1 MALGYF
7 KHLWITLQW
16 LGCQHYSQ
24 MVTPLSLEDYCTSLP
39 RVFQV
44 YSVCGRRWRK
54 NSVLGRLV
62 VGGPTFG
69 SPTSKTI

>member
-1 MALGYF
+1 MTSGYF
-7 KHLWITLQW
+7 EHLWITFQW

-24 MVTPLSLEDYCTSLP
+24 MVTSLSLEGYCTSLL

-44 YSVCGRRWRK
+44 YSICGRRWEK
-54 NSVLGRLV
+54 NSVLERLV

-69 SPTSKTI
+69 SPMSKTI